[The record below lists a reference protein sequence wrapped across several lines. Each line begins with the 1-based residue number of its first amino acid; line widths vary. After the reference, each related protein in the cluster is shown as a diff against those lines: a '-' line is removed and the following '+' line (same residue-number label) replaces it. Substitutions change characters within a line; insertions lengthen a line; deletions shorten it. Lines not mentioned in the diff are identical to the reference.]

1 MKTLHYLLVVAVAS
15 ILMASCGYPDHLKT
29 LPKETVA
36 VVSFDLSGMAAKGDL
51 DKLQDADFFKKL
63 QEKMSEKDSVSA
75 KETDEFLKNP
85 LNYGINFI
93 EPVYLFVINNG
104 TDEKPSVGFSI
115 AIGDAD
121 KFKTFI
127 SKMLK
132 SGEEEITIETATG
145 YSYVSADDVNLAWS
159 DAALIIIPT
168 IDGSAATTANF
179 DKIFG
184 EQGADGSVTD
194 VAGFKSFYKKSKDIS
209 GWMSMNVLSTVIDAA
224 KQYAPND
231 PNIDDLEGYEEQL
244 ESFKDANFQFHVSF
258 NDDEIYTEYI
268 TDLPEDLQKMY
279 SEEVLRAGV
288 PDKMANL
295 VKSSDLA
302 VASLS
307 INIQNYLKLISDSPA
322 LDKKTQEELK
332 QYIAMAQQFIAP
344 FDGDIMISLS
354 DIKETER
361 TVTESVRVETEE
373 DGDLY
378 ANADED
384 DFGWGSWDA
393 EYRDTTYTKKETLP
407 VFLAATTINDETF
420 GFMGMMLG
428 KDKPKVGEVTETDLG
443 GDMTIYT
450 TIVDKMLVVGNDKA
464 VIEAISAGSYKGD
477 ASCDMAKGVAGH
489 GSYMYLNLDMAK
501 YPQVVQDKIAEA
513 AKDEKGDAM
522 LKLLGMFDRVEA
534 YSKANYTA
542 VLSVKLKPN
551 GHNSL
556 YTLLEYSGNAAYEL
570 GAFK

>member
-51 DKLQDADFFKKL
+51 DKLQDADFFKKM

-75 KETDEFLKNP
+75 QETDEFLKNP

-115 AIGDAD
+115 ALGDAD

-127 SKMLK
+127 SKTLK

-231 PNIDDLEGYEEQL
+231 PNIDDLEGYEKQL

-268 TDLPEDLQKMY
+268 TDLPEELQKMY

-322 LDKKTQEELK
+322 LDKKTQEEVK

-384 DFGWGSWDA
+384 DYGWGDWDA

-450 TIVDKMLVVGNDKA
+450 TIVDKMVVVGNDKA

-501 YPQVVQDKIAEA
+501 YPQVIQDKIAEA